1 LKGQKSL
8 QGKPWVVGEGIYE
21 FRAVRS
27 RAVSKMLATVIIP
40 ELLMKVSVGSFGW
53 NGPEHQFRYLGMTR
67 KSQSSLHDK
76 I

>member
-8 QGKPWVVGEGIYE
+8 QGKPRIVGGSIYE

-40 ELLMKVSVGSFGW
+40 EVLMKVSVGSFGC
-53 NGPEHQFRYLGMTR
+53 NGPAHHFRYLGMTR